1 MNFTRAVSTGFS
13 KYATFKGRASK
24 SEFWWFML
32 FTVLCAGI
40 ATSLYP
46 DVDFSPP
53 HKIDPKETPIAALVK
68 LVLFVPQI
76 SVLVRRLHDVDKSGW
91 WVLSVFPPCIFIFF
105 DSTPGENRFGPNP
118 NGETIPTDISTTN
131 GIGLNL
137 GDVVYTKIEG
147 IRIFEAPDSTS
158 PILMSC
164 LKGQEFIYKGEVNAD
179 FIKVSNGNSS
189 GWVEA
194 IAVNKKIL

>member
-1 MNFTRAVSTGFS
+1 
-13 KYATFKGRASK
+13 
-24 SEFWWFML
+24 
-32 FTVLCAGI
+32 
-40 ATSLYP
+40 
-46 DVDFSPP
+46 
-53 HKIDPKETPIAALVK
+53 
-68 LVLFVPQI
+68 
-76 SVLVRRLHDVDKSGW
+76 
-91 WVLSVFPPCIFIFF
+91 
-105 DSTPGENRFGPNP
+105 
-118 NGETIPTDISTTN
+118 
-131 GIGLNL
+131 L

-164 LKGQEFIYKGEVNAD
+164 PKGQEFIYKGEVNAD

>member
-1 MNFTRAVSTGFS
+1 MNFTRAVYTGFS
-13 KYATFKGRASK
+13 KYATFKGSASR
-24 SEFWWFML
+24 SEFWWWNL
-32 FTVLCAGI
+32 FYIICAI
-40 ATSLYP
+40 FAIVVFPET
-46 DVDFSPP
+46 DFTGT
-53 HKIDPKETPIAALVK
+53 DKEMVNSNPLLGFIYVI
-68 LVLFVPQI
+68 LFLPNLAI
-76 SVLVRRLHDVDKSGW
+76 FSRRLHDVNKSFW
-91 WVLSVFPPCIFIFF
+91 WVLSIFPPLIFMFF
-105 DSTPGENRFGPNP
+105 ESTPGENRFGPNP

-147 IRIFEAPDSTS
+147 IRIFSAPDSTS

-164 LKGQEFIYKGEVNAD
+164 PKGQEFIYKGEVNAD

-189 GWVEA
+189 GGVEA

>member
-24 SEFWWFML
+24 SEYWWFML

-53 HKIDPKETPIAALVK
+53 HKIEAKETPIVALVK
-68 LVLFVPQI
+68 LVLFIPQI
-76 SVLVRRLHDVDKSGW
+76 SVLVRRLHDADKSGW
-91 WVLSVFPPCIFIFF
+91 WVLSVFPPLAFIFF

-118 NGETIPTDISTTN
+118 NGEAIDADIFTTKAM
-131 GIGLNL
+131 GLHL

-147 IRIFEAPDSTS
+147 IRIFEAPDSAS
-158 PILMSC
+158 PILMSYP
-164 LKGQEFIYKGEVNAD
+164 KGEEFIYKGEVQSD
-179 FIKVSNGNSS
+179 FIKVSNANLS
-189 GWVEA
+189 GWIEA
-194 IAVNKKIL
+194 ITVNKKIV